1 MNDNEKVELKKNILQ
16 QKIFDDL
23 LKKTFHSIDL
33 DNSGNIEKNEFK
45 NLLTEIYKML
55 ELPKPTDNDVEREFK
70 RLDKN
75 NDRKLSKEE
84 LSVLIKEII
93 EYLIDNEK

>member
-1 MNDNEKVELKKNILQ
+1 MNDEEKSELKKNVLQ
-16 QKIFDDL
+16 QKIFDEIV
-23 LKKTFHSIDL
+23 KKTFHSIDL
-33 DNSGNIEKNEFK
+33 DESGNIEKNEFK
-45 NLLTEIYKML
+45 DLLTEIYKML
-55 ELPKPTDNDVEREFK
+55 ELPNPTNDDVEREFK

-93 EYLIDNEK
+93 EYLIDNQK